1 MLYRQAVSV
10 LLMSGNTHWERLSRG
25 VKSTDR
31 RAHYQPYLGGIHN
44 EKAGRLKCL
53 VNSVSI
59 ALLSL

>member
-31 RAHYQPYLGGIHN
+31 RAHYPPYLGGIHN
-44 EKAGRLKCL
+44 KKAGI
-53 VNSVSI
+53 SVEYTMRKL
-59 ALLSL
+59 AD